1 MPTNHHLTQGCWS
14 VGTCAVAR
22 SAHVPAVLLRPRGH
36 GCALLAT
43 KDHVN
48 LVRYDF
54 LHDPTVPD
62 PDGIIDQGHGNAAAR
77 ARAVETGDRQDGPGL
92 T

>member
-1 MPTNHHLTQGCWS
+1 
-14 VGTCAVAR
+14 
-22 SAHVPAVLLRPRGH
+22 
-36 GCALLAT
+36 LLAT